1 LVSSTIFAKA
11 FATKIFKVY
20 PPALF
25 VRRVGCKVMLRA
37 GWSLANSSNILSDL
51 NGEIAYV
58 LRVPRII
65 PVYCAA
71 LRNSRQFTA

>member
-37 GWSLANSSNILSDL
+37 GWSLANSSNILSYL

-65 PVYCAA
+65 PVYRAA